1 VTELSLGE
9 AEALARKAA
18 RGAGFDW
25 GMAEEAGRALRWLCA
40 RGLPGGAALA
50 ALLSARDGDVLSG
63 ACPLA
68 TGTALA
74 DRALPDC
81 KFDAVAS
88 PLLLLPFAAQ
98 VAALAGRPVRLAWP
112 GAQVDLAPD
121 GTACLG
127 DGAALDAPRAAPV
140 TLQQVA
146 RGEGRLLARGT
157 RAALD
162 DATCAVLD
170 GFAARTYAPATP
182 ESRLAGAGAG
192 LTDND

>member
-1 VTELSLGE
+1 MTVLSLGE

-18 RGAGFDW
+18 RGAGFGW

-50 ALLSARDGDVLSG
+50 ALLSAREDDSLAG

-74 DRALPDC
+74 DGAATARELG
-81 KFDAVAS
+81 AVAW

-98 VAALAGRPVRLAWP
+98 ASSRTGCPVQLAWD

-121 GTACLG
+121 GTAFLG
-127 DGAALDAPRAAPV
+127 ARGALDAPRAASVLLRRVP
-140 TLQQVA
+140 
-146 RGEGRLLARGT
+146 RPEGTPLARGT
-157 RAALD
+157 RATLD
-162 DATCAVLD
+162 AAACAVLD
-170 GFAARTYAPATP
+170 RFAARTYAPATP